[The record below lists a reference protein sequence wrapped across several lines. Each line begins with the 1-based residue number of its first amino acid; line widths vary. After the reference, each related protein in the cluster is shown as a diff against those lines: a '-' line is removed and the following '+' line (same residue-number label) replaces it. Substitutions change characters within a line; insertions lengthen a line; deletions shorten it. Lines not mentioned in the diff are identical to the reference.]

1 MMKKVR
7 SEGAKGRSG
16 RQKGKRK
23 TGEVL
28 SQYFK
33 HVTDLRIDMIDE
45 DMVLIEAHA
54 ATFRFLSELF
64 RAAAEDETDCGT
76 QFFPH
81 GPFGQMFSKKSRF
94 GLYLHRLPCM
104 NHAATGEDRVQ
115 E

>member
-7 SEGAKGRSG
+7 GAGAKGRSG
-16 RQKGKRK
+16 QPTGKRK

-33 HVTDLRIDMIDE
+33 TVTDIRIDTIDE
-45 DMVLIEAHA
+45 DMVLIEARA
-54 ATFRFLSELF
+54 ETFRFLSELF

-76 QFFPH
+76 QFFPD

-104 NHAATGEDRVQ
+104 NHAATGEDQVQ